1 MMRLTIA
8 LLVGFAAAIAV
19 AVGMGGAIGTG
30 VVVGYGAGAGL
41 AALGSLLQAHTLAR
55 RSERFLSVL
64 AVAFLAK
71 LAVLFLGA
79 LAFRFIPAA
88 AERVDWRG
96 FVVAFGAAVALVLP
110 FGTMDAARALRAR
123 AVSSATHAA

>member
-1 MMRLTIA
+1 MMRLSIA
-8 LLVGFAAAIAV
+8 LLVGLAAALAV
-19 AVGMGGAIGTG
+19 ALGAGGAVGTG
-30 VVVGYGAGAGL
+30 VLVGYGAGAGL

-55 RSERFLSVL
+55 RPGRLLSVL

-71 LAVLFLGA
+71 LALLLLGA

-88 AERVDWRG
+88 AERVDWRS

-110 FGTMDAARALRAR
+110 FGTMDAARALRSR
-123 AVSSATHAA
+123 AVSGATHSA